1 MWKSWLVGVA
11 LWVSPYPEWSTK
23 VPSEI
28 LCWAAI
34 QFNPGKRMLQPP
46 ASQWIGRPDFL
57 LFCVLFVRLFE
68 CRLDMDDK
76 TINLIL
82 VRRGALWL
90 SYLAT

>member
-1 MWKSWLVGVA
+1 
-11 LWVSPYPEWSTK
+11 
-23 VPSEI
+23 
-28 LCWAAI
+28 
-34 QFNPGKRMLQPP
+34 MLQPP
-46 ASQWIGRPDFL
+46 ASPWIGRPDFL

>member
-1 MWKSWLVGVA
+1 
-11 LWVSPYPEWSTK
+11 
-23 VPSEI
+23 
-28 LCWAAI
+28 
-34 QFNPGKRMLQPP
+34 MLQPP

-57 LFCVLFVRLFE
+57 LFCVLFVWLFE

-82 VRRGALWL
+82 VRWGALWL